1 MSILLLDE
9 IEEDEFLYYGI
20 KFKTYP
26 EYKLI
31 YKINQALNFSFCRE
45 EDLDI
50 RSNQEIFCY
59 SVYTMNISFEEMKIY
74 LIKNK
79 SHNKKIYIE
88 NSLFSHINTSNFLFQ
103 RFKNFNYILKL
114 DINLTQ
120 PHQIPLSLQSAGLAI
135 TVQEIDLLENEKK
148 RLVL

>member
-9 IEEDEFLYYGI
+9 IEEDEFIYYGI
-20 KFKTYP
+20 IFRAYP

-31 YKINQALNFSFCRE
+31 YKINQTLNYSFYRE
-45 EDLDI
+45 EDLDS
-50 RSNQEIFCY
+50 RFNQETFYY
-59 SVYTMNISFEEMKIY
+59 SIYTMNINYEDVPIY

-79 SHNKKIYIE
+79 SHNKEIQLE
-88 NSLFSHINTSNFLFQ
+88 NSLFSDVNSFHFLLQ
-103 RFKNFNYILKL
+103 RFKNFEYILKL
-114 DINLTQ
+114 NINLTQ

-135 TVQEIDLLENEKK
+135 TLQKIDLLENEKK